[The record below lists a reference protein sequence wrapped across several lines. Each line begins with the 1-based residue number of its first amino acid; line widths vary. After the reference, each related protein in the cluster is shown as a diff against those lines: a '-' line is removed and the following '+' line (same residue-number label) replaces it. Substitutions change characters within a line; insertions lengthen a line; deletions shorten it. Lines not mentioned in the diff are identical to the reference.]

1 MQQIK
6 GSPPSASIVR
16 KQSKYSLKALMREKR
31 ERELDKALLKSD
43 LSKGRSNST
52 SSPSNISGDS
62 FDSY

>member
-6 GSPPSASIVR
+6 GSPPSTSIVR

-43 LSKGRSNST
+43 LSKGSSNST